1 LTRARNLSCNF
12 HAFCLNNV
20 AATRRCFHAS
30 KNSRRILPTNF
41 AHLRLFPRENISK
54 VQYFQ
59 EVHQKEIELGKFP
72 AYNSSSVERDHF
84 PAMKLHAIRS
94 VSALALAALLAACG
108 GGQVDQPTQTAAAI
122 SSSQMGSAASV
133 ASVATVATVATS
145 TMPAPDCAADGCKGL
160 RIIDANAEA
169 YRYEA
174 MRRAAAEE
182 AAGNTNT

>member
-1 LTRARNLSCNF
+1 
-12 HAFCLNNV
+12 
-20 AATRRCFHAS
+20 
-30 KNSRRILPTNF
+30 
-41 AHLRLFPRENISK
+41 
-54 VQYFQ
+54 
-59 EVHQKEIELGKFP
+59 
-72 AYNSSSVERDHF
+72 
-84 PAMKLHAIRS
+84 MKLHAIRS
-94 VSALALAALLAACG
+94 VSALALAAVLAACG

-133 ASVATVATVATS
+133 ATVNPAANVATA

-174 MRRAAAEE
+174 MRRAAVEE